1 MKSEIKIGNGSYDE
15 QEDNNSMTSSHFPDE
30 EYDRSCTACRSADQY
45 RQQAGLNGA
54 EESEREICEE
64 KIAAVSAAQRL
75 YPTTRNKSALKRI
88 IHS

>member
-1 MKSEIKIGNGSYDE
+1 MKSTIEAAPLAAARINIGSKPV
-15 QEDNNSMTSSHFPDE
+15 SMVQKNPN
-30 EYDRSCTACRSADQY
+30 A
-45 RQQAGLNGA
+45 
-54 EESEREICEE
+54 EICEE